1 MSSGVSAMVHAA
13 CWFTD
18 RLDIEVLS
26 IGRSAHAVENCLLEI
41 VGKWLAYR
49 ITLRGGWVWL
59 YACSMNESEP
69 QLIFN
74 VGDTPSG
81 WTTVRKFAQ
90 ALERS
95 GVKSLRERPVEIGE
109 PGSPDS
115 WVIA

>member
-1 MSSGVSAMVHAA
+1 
-13 CWFTD
+13 
-18 RLDIEVLS
+18 
-26 IGRSAHAVENCLLEI
+26 
-41 VGKWLAYR
+41 
-49 ITLRGGWVWL
+49 
-59 YACSMNESEP
+59 MNEPEP

-95 GVKSLRERPVEIGE
+95 GVKSVRERPVEIGE

>member
-1 MSSGVSAMVHAA
+1 MQDSGVAGMVRSAAWLEHV
-13 CWFTD
+13 CGT
-18 RLDIEVLS
+18 EVVS
-26 IGRSAHAVENCLLEI
+26 IGRSANA
-41 VGKWLAYR
+41 K
-49 ITLRGGWVWL
+49 
-59 YACSMNESEP
+59 ACSMNEPEP

-95 GVKSLRERPVEIGE
+95 GVKSVRERPVEIGE

>member
-1 MSSGVSAMVHAA
+1 M
-13 CWFTD
+13 
-18 RLDIEVLS
+18 EVVS
-26 IGRSAHAVENCLLEI
+26 IGRSAIAKEDCAI
-41 VGKWLAYR
+41 GLAGRQLFVR

-59 YACSMNESEP
+59 YACSMNEPEP

-81 WTTVRKFAQ
+81 WTTARKFAQ

-109 PGSPDS
+109 PGSANS
-115 WVIA
+115 LVIA